1 MDKVLFFAV
10 VCEFFGSVLIAY
22 PVTQFSRRDLSERT
36 ASQRAS
42 EIDYISK
49 SLRDSQHM
57 TSIGLVF
64 IGAAAIA
71 NLSMTVR

>member
-10 VCEFFGSVLIAY
+10 VCEFVGSALIAY
-22 PVTQFSRRDLSERT
+22 PIIQFSTRDLSERT
-36 ASQRAS
+36 PTQRAS

-49 SLRDSQHM
+49 SLRDSQYM

-64 IGAAAIA
+64 IGTAAIA
-71 NLSMTVR
+71 NLSITVR